1 MKKIIILIFLL
12 FSITSFSKKE
22 INVNEDLSVINIRIE
37 KLEKETDTVM
47 GKIFVQSTR
56 YYLLDSLLI
65 EYYNILLDELGG
77 QQRIKLEKSQQNWGE
92 FREREFQFYK
102 DFYKEDDMLIFGEGL
117 AKQLNE
123 FVEDRIRMLAFLIE
137 GNRKN

>member
-92 FREREFQFYK
+92 FREREFKFYK